1 MIRSFYNRNMSTNC
15 ILERVATTKS
25 TNDDLLARWRAGELV
40 DPVARIAH
48 EQTSGKGRAGR
59 VWLSEPQNTLCFSL
73 AYPFQK
79 RPNELSGLSL
89 VVGLAVI
96 AGLAEALGSSEAA
109 LHQQG
114 LRLKW
119 PNDLLL
125 NNAKLGGI
133 LIEGGQSN
141 ANSPTWMVIGL
152 GLNLRHATRIEQ
164 RLGDHVSLGVA
175 ALDQMMPQQ
184 KPIPDAEFIWLKLI
198 ESFEKH
204 LIQFEQHGFGY
215 FKNSWSQW
223 DAFNGQSVCISGAG
237 KESIMGV
244 SAGVDDN
251 GALILNQQDQL
262 MTIHAGDV
270 SLRAQ
275 L

>member
-1 MIRSFYNRNMSTNC
+1 MSPNC

-25 TNDDLLARWRAGELV
+25 TNDDLLTRWRAGELI

-48 EQTSGKGRAGR
+48 EQTAGKGRAGR
-59 VWLSEPQNTLCFSL
+59 VWIANAEDTLCFSL

-89 VVGLAVI
+89 VIGLAVI
-96 AGLAEALGSSEAA
+96 SGIASALGLNASA

-141 ANSPTWMVIGL
+141 PNAPTWMIIGI
-152 GLNLRHATRIEQ
+152 GLNLRDAESITK
-164 RLGDHVSLGVA
+164 SLGADSAFGVA
-175 ALDQMMPQQ
+175 SLDQLVANPLA
-184 KPIPDAEFIWLKLI
+184 IPDIEFIWLKLI
-198 ESFEKH
+198 ESLEKH
-204 LIQFEQHGFGY
+204 LTEFNLYGFSR
-215 FKNSWSQW
+215 FRNSWAHW
-223 DAFNGQSVCISGAG
+223 DAFIGASVYVSGAG
-237 KESIMGV
+237 KEPIFGIA
-244 SAGVDDN
+244 AGVNDT
-251 GALILNQQDQL
+251 GALLLQQNDKTI
-262 MTIHAGDV
+262 TIHAGDI
-270 SLRAQ
+270 SLRVQ
-275 L
+275 S

>member
-1 MIRSFYNRNMSTNC
+1 MSPNC

-25 TNDDLLARWRAGELV
+25 TNDDLLARWRAGELI

-59 VWLSEPQNTLCFSL
+59 VWLSNPKDTLCFSL
-73 AYPFQK
+73 AYPFNK
-79 RPNELSGLSL
+79 RPHELSGLSL
-89 VVGLAVI
+89 VIGLAAIVGI
-96 AGLAEALGSSEAA
+96 AGALGVSEAA

-141 ANSPTWMVIGL
+141 PNAPTWMVIGL
-152 GLNLRHATRIEQ
+152 GLNLRNAELIQNNLE
-164 RLGDHVSLGVA
+164 DPSSLSVA
-175 ALDQMMPQQ
+175 SVDQLTPNQ
-184 KPIPDAEFIWLKLI
+184 KSIPDTDFIWLKLI
-198 ESFEKH
+198 ESFERH
-204 LIQFEQHGFGY
+204 LALFEQHGFSY
-215 FKNSWSQW
+215 FKDAWTQW

-237 KESIMGV
+237 KESIVGT
-244 SAGVDDN
+244 SAGVDDT
-251 GALILNQQDQL
+251 GALILKQHDKSIA
-262 MTIHAGDV
+262 IHAGDV
-270 SLRAQ
+270 SLRVQ
-275 L
+275 S